1 MSEWDEAQRRMD
13 EVDDIPGDETFDEF
27 DGIDAL
33 DDRDDAD
40 VVDGVPD
47 EVRAEL
53 EALAAADAE
62 QHDALQ
68 EALAA
73 ATRALEAQRAATR
86 AAVARY
92 REALLASDADLPPD
106 LVQGETLE
114 DLDASV
120 AAARTA
126 VALIRERVA
135 AEARAHPYGFPVGS
149 PAREPRPA
157 HAMSAAEKIAAGLSE
172 RLL

>member
-1 MSEWDEAQRRMD
+1 MSEWDEAQQRMD
-13 EVDDIPGDETFDEF
+13 EIEDIPGDETFDEF
-27 DGIDAL
+27 DGIDDL
-33 DDRDDAD
+33 DGAD
-40 VVDGVPD
+40 PVDGVPD

-73 ATRALEAQRAATR
+73 TTRALEAQREATR

-106 LVQGETLE
+106 LVQGDTLE

-126 VALIRERVA
+126 VALIRERVS

-149 PAREPRPA
+149 PARDSRPA